1 MSHIYITEIC
11 NLSNTENTVKKKEK
25 KNGIT
30 KIENNS
36 TCKNRK
42 KKKNNNFSF
51 NVPFLRKST
60 R

>member
-1 MSHIYITEIC
+1 MYITEIC

-30 KIENNS
+30 KVKNNS

-42 KKKNNNFSF
+42 KKRIIIFHLTF
-51 NVPFLRKST
+51 RF
-60 R
+60 